1 MQQYRYQVL
10 LKIMTKIISFISN
23 QAALYCI
30 DVLKIKQD
38 SEFYR
43 NIAAKF
49 TSQTANFPLLQI
61 QVVEFVGKLKAH
73 NLKQWIIQVLRRSRL
88 KMIKRHRFANN
99 SN

>member
-1 MQQYRYQVL
+1 
-10 LKIMTKIISFISN
+10 MTKIILSISN
-23 QAALYCI
+23 QAALYCS

-61 QVVEFVGKLKAH
+61 QVK
-73 NLKQWIIQVLRRSRL
+73 
-88 KMIKRHRFANN
+88 
-99 SN
+99 